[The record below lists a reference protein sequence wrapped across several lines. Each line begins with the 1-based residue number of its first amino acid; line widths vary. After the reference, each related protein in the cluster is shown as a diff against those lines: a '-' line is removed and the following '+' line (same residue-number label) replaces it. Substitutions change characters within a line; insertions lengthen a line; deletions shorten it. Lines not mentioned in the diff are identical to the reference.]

1 MAQLTEKVN
10 LKVTARF
17 LRWGLRSFDL
27 SSLLKL
33 PARDDLITR
42 RHQIVM
48 KSSTEARIPWKSCW
62 NILSVQL
69 KSSYMSI

>member
-10 LKVTARF
+10 PKVTARF
-17 LRWGLRSFDL
+17 LRLRSFDL
-27 SSLLKL
+27 SSKLKL
-33 PARDDLITR
+33 PALDDLITK

-62 NILSVQL
+62 NILSV
-69 KSSYMSI
+69 KSTYMYMSI